1 MISLPKITFEN
12 FGECISLEVRED
24 QKNFV
29 ARNLYSLAEAY
40 IALTNGSVPMPFAI
54 YNDETMVGF
63 IMISYEPA
71 DEDDDDDETVYLI
84 WRLMIDKKYQ
94 GMGYGRQA
102 MEKALEYIR
111 TFPHGEAGLAVV
123 SYNPDNKAARQLY
136 ASLGFEETGELNED
150 GEVWAALKL

>member
-1 MISLPKITFEN
+1 MISLRKITFEN

-63 IMISYEPA
+63 IMISY
-71 DEDDDDDETVYLI
+71 
-84 WRLMIDKKYQ
+84 
-94 GMGYGRQA
+94 
-102 MEKALEYIR
+102 
-111 TFPHGEAGLAVV
+111 
-123 SYNPDNKAARQLY
+123 
-136 ASLGFEETGELNED
+136 
-150 GEVWAALKL
+150 